1 MMIPGSLFVRSSHS
15 NYLKMFVSSNYAFEV
30 YVDYSVTQL
39 CFFADSTIARF
50 YQVRLDEAKPKW
62 IKIS

>member
-1 MMIPGSLFVRSSHS
+1 MMVPGSLFVRSSHS

-62 IKIS
+62 TQLK

>member
-1 MMIPGSLFVRSSHS
+1 MMVPGSLFVRSSHS

-30 YVDYSVTQL
+30 YVDDSATQL
-39 CFFADSTIARF
+39 YFFVDSTIARF

>member
-1 MMIPGSLFVRSSHS
+1 MMVPGSLFVRSSYP
-15 NYLKMFVSSNYAFEV
+15 NYLKMFVSGNYAFEV
-30 YVDYSVTQL
+30 YVDDSMMQL
-39 CFFADSTIARF
+39 YYFADSTIARF